1 MSCITV
7 HGMNVLCFSH
17 VFTLDTNDGAVNI
30 LMTRYKYF
38 LMVDT
43 KKSISGSQVMYI
55 FNLKKNAFHTAIP
68 VHILFRKYLYPLP
81 TTIIDI
87 IKFRNFSQNNIL
99 KIFNL
104 HSYPCYWNLVSFHIF
119 VVK

>member
-1 MSCITV
+1 MSYITV
-7 HGMNVLCFSH
+7 HGMDVLPFSH

-55 FNLKKNAFHTAIP
+55 FNF
-68 VHILFRKYLYPLP
+68 
-81 TTIIDI
+81 
-87 IKFRNFSQNNIL
+87 
-99 KIFNL
+99 
-104 HSYPCYWNLVSFHIF
+104 
-119 VVK
+119 